1 MTRKAKR
8 NTAGC
13 ISPGCEK
20 KALHRGLCAGCY
32 QSASRKVRA
41 KLTTWAELEKMK
53 LALPDVGRSLSPFM
67 KSYRIKQTARA

>member
-1 MTRKAKR
+1 
-8 NTAGC
+8 
-13 ISPGCEK
+13 
-20 KALHRGLCAGCY
+20 
-32 QSASRKVRA
+32 VRA